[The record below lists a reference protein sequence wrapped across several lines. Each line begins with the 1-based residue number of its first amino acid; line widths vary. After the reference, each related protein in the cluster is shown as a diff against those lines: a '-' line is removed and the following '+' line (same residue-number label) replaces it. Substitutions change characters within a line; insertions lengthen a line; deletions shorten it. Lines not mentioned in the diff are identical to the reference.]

1 MKKLLAA
8 GLLAIGLIAATPRPA
23 AADATIFWGFSSEP
37 KTRSVR
43 GFAAGI
49 SLVIVG
55 FEFEYANTSEDSLEA
70 VPGLRTGMF
79 NGLLQTP
86 TRVQLYVTAGGG
98 VFRERLGE
106 AGETSFGTNIG
117 GGIKIP
123 LFGPI
128 RVRVDYRIFNLRGSD
143 VLYAHPQRF
152 YVGGNIAF

>member
-1 MKKLLAA
+1 MKKCLAASLLAF
-8 GLLAIGLIAATPRPA
+8 GLLAATPRPA
-23 AADATIFWGFSSEP
+23 AADATIFWGFSSTP
-37 KTRSVR
+37 QNRSAR
-43 GFAAGI
+43 GFAVGI

-55 FEFEYANTSEDSLEA
+55 FEFEYSNTSEDSLEA

-86 TRVQLYVTAGGG
+86 TRMQLYVTAGGG
-98 VFRERLGE
+98 VFRDRIGE
-106 AGETSFGTNIG
+106 VGETSFGTNIG

-123 LFGPI
+123 LVGPL
-128 RVRVDYRIFNLRGSD
+128 RVRVDYRVFNLRGSD